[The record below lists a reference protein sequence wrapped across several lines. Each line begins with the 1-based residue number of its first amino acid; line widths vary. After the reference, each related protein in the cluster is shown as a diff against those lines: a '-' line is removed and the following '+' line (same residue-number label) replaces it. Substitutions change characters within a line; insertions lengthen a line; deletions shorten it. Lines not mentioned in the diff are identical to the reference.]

1 VNDLYSQENNEE
13 ASSLPEDS
21 SIGNE
26 DSGTISSKEIQ
37 RIELEIKTSTLGEL
51 ALWCRTLGLPENGT
65 RAELSSRIR
74 NHLEISESPAGEDIE
89 SKIITIESADIAEY
103 FKIDV
108 VDEDYARL
116 SGKVS
121 LKLIDKDSTH
131 KIKANEILL
140 NRTRNIFTAKGEVEY
155 IKEHGDTVEIFR
167 GNSITVNIDDWSS
180 IFLDGIS
187 ERRLE
192 NEGTSYR
199 FSGSV
204 ISRNDEDVT
213 VMRNAEISNAG
224 NEEALWSIKA
234 SKLWL
239 LPGSD
244 FAIFN
249 AVLKVGEIPVLYIPF
264 FYFPADE
271 VIFHP
276 VIGFRSREGGFAQT
290 TTYILGRPEVNE
302 AETSSIARIL
312 GNSNDM
318 EKERQGLFLRS
329 TGRKIKDPDQTSLKM
344 FIDYYT
350 NLGGFLNFE
359 FTTPGIGILKTLD
372 QSLGIAYSRTI
383 TRTGNTFD
391 PYAPYYDGEFHPD
404 NSNLFGNVIPFRYRF
419 KNSSSLSGKYGGL
432 SWNIPYYSDP
442 FIDIDFLTRSENM
455 DWVNMVQQGAS
466 VLDSDEISANSIQS
480 YQWHLSGRLTP
491 SLNILS
497 PYVSGISINNI
508 SMTLAF
514 KTIEDKGKA
523 ALSNDS
529 PERLFF
535 APDRATLFSL
545 SGSIAGTPLTLGK
558 PGQSSNLKQQEPAD
572 IFKGIGSPV
581 SPWPVTENA
590 NDAAVN
596 NENLIPPVLSQRFDL
611 PNAGNLVFNI
621 GYQLSPT
628 ASSELQFRSGYDH
641 WKTINDVR
649 WDEVQSILDIFGGNG
664 NLAFNMDHS
673 ENFFTNSFIF
683 AGSGSYRNYSFINEE
698 AEAYLDNNGDFD
710 PLKAETVKRQQYNQT
725 FYSTTYGYSGAI
737 RPLYRNAIFSQS
749 NITYGFKGQLIK
761 SNFTGTGDMP
771 EWENEWGSWE
781 KEKLESHQ
789 ISTNFAAN
797 VMDYNQ
803 NLNLTADLPPFYPK
817 ISANATMRAWISE
830 TNGRILFHKP
840 ETFKN
845 EKNDEW
851 RIDPFHFTERLNF
864 GRIGDFSFYFIM
876 EPEEN
881 NEMTTF
887 TTSLSLWDFRASFSA
902 VKIKK
907 YEFISNYPNPGGMW
921 IQNNEDPSL
930 RPRDL
935 TFSYNHNFSSIDII
949 KNWLNF
955 SVSLNTRLFYDL
967 QRYTNSNFLFNMSL
981 NLSIT
986 KFLDLSLI
994 ASSENTVIFRY
1005 FKGIRGMSELTR
1017 MYPEG
1022 DQNNLFIDLFDS
1034 FNFADINK
1042 RMRSGF
1048 KMKGFGLQVTHKMGD
1063 WNAILGIQMS
1073 TYLNSANFPPKYDM
1087 NTDISFLVQWSAITE
1102 IKSDIRYEKKTDT
1115 FTVK

>member
-1 VNDLYSQENNEE
+1 VNNLYSQENNEE
-13 ASSLPEDS
+13 ASSL
-21 SIGNE
+21 NE
-26 DSGTISSKEIQ
+26 DESVNIETPGTASSKEIQ

-74 NHLEISESPAGEDIE
+74 KHLGISESPAGENDE
-89 SKIITIESADIAEY
+89 YKIITIESADTAEY

-121 LKLIDKDSTH
+121 LILIDKDSTH
-131 KIKANEILL
+131 KIKAREILF

-155 IKEHGDTVEIFR
+155 IREHGDTVEIFR
-167 GNSITVNIDDWSS
+167 GNNITVNIDDWSS
-180 IFLDGIS
+180 IFLDGTS
-187 ERRLE
+187 ERKLE
-192 NEGTSYR
+192 NEGTAYR

-224 NEEALWSIKA
+224 DEEALWSIKA

-244 FAIFN
+244 FAVFN

-276 VIGFRSREGGFAQT
+276 VIGFRSREGGFVQT
-290 TTYILGRPEVNE
+290 TTYILGRPEAND

-329 TGRKIKDPDQTSLKM
+329 TGKKIINPGQPSLKM

-359 FTTPGIGILKTLD
+359 FTTPGTGILKTLD

-383 TRTGNTFD
+383 TRTGNIFD
-391 PYAPYYDGEFHPD
+391 PFAPYYDGKFHPD
-404 NSNLFGNVIPFRYRF
+404 NSNLFGNVIPLRYRF
-419 KNSSSLSGKYGGL
+419 NNSSSLSGKYGSFSL
-432 SWNIPYYSDP
+432 NIPYYSDP
-442 FIDIDFLTRSENM
+442 FIDKDFLTRNENM
-455 DWVNMVQQGAS
+455 DWFNMIQQGAS
-466 VLDSDEISANSIQS
+466 VTDSDVITANTIQS
-480 YQWHLSGRLTP
+480 YQWQLNGSLHP
-491 SLNILS
+491 SLNFLA
-497 PYVSGISINNI
+497 PYISSISLNNF

-514 KTIEDKGKA
+514 KIIEDNEKA
-523 ALSNDS
+523 TSRYDS

-535 APDRATLFSL
+535 APDRATLYSF
-545 SGSIAGTPLTLGK
+545 SGSITGTPLTLGN
-558 PGQSSNLKQQEPAD
+558 PEHSSNLKPEKPAD
-572 IFKGIGSPV
+572 ILRDIGSPV
-581 SPWPVTENA
+581 SPWPVIKNTNE
-590 NDAAVN
+590 AVTN
-596 NENLIPPVLSQRFDL
+596 NENLIPPVLLQRFDL
-611 PNAGNLVFNI
+611 PQAGNLIFNI

-649 WDEVQSILDIFGGNG
+649 WDEVQSILDILGGNG
-664 NLAFNMDHS
+664 SLAFNMNHS
-673 ENFFTNSFIF
+673 ENFFTNSFTF
-683 AGSGSYRNYSFINEE
+683 TGNGSYRNYSFISEE
-698 AEAYLDNNGDFD
+698 AEAYLDNTGVYD
-710 PLKAETVKRQQYNQT
+710 PLKAETAKMQQYNLS
-725 FYSTTYGYSGAI
+725 FYSTAYAYSGAI
-737 RPLYRNAIFSQS
+737 RPLYKNAVFSQS
-749 NITYGFKGQLIK
+749 NITYGFRGQLIK
-761 SNFTGTGDMP
+761 SNFTGTGDNP
-771 EWENEWGSWE
+771 AWENEWGSWE

-789 ISTNFAAN
+789 ISTNLAAN

-803 NLNLTADLPPFYPK
+803 NFNLTADLPPFYPK

-840 ETFKN
+840 EIFKN

-876 EPEEN
+876 EPQEN
-881 NEMTTF
+881 NEITTV
-887 TTSLSLWDFRASFSA
+887 TTSLSLWDFKASFSA
-902 VKIKK
+902 VKMNK
-907 YEFISNYPNPGGMW
+907 YEFKSNNPNPGGMW
-921 IQNNEDPSL
+921 IQNNDNPVL
-930 RPRDL
+930 HPRDL
-935 TFSYNHNFSSIDII
+935 TFSYDHTFSNLEII
-949 KNWLNF
+949 KNRLKF
-955 SVSLNTRLFYDL
+955 SVGFNTSLSYDL
-967 QRYTNSNFLFNMSL
+967 QRYTNSNFLFNMIL
-981 NLSIT
+981 NFNIT
-986 KFLDLSLI
+986 KFLDLSLT
-994 ASSENTVIFRY
+994 ASSQNTVIFRY
-1005 FKGIRGMSELTR
+1005 FKGMSGMKNLTS

-1034 FNFADINK
+1034 FNFADNNK

-1048 KMKGFGLQVTHKMGD
+1048 KMKSFNLQATHKMGD
-1063 WNAILGIQMS
+1063 WNAILGIEMS
-1073 TYLNSANFPPKYDM
+1073 TYLNSGNFPPKYDM
-1087 NTDISFLVQWSAITE
+1087 NTDISFLVQWSAINE